1 MAEEGLDKK
10 RLRMFLSSVDQEI
23 LNIQAGE
30 SQYRGGALHFE
41 SGCPALNRLDL
52 FRNNPTRKNLD
63 EFLAL
68 AAQDFGNDV
77 GAAFTKWSIT
87 IHDELTAKEDKK
99 PIVRSFDSIIKGCFY
114 DMFKAARV
122 SLDQGQMDL
131 LERHSSKMA
140 KAFKEENSREIRSQ
154 LEVLVKRL
162 ERTRSES
169 KDDPKQQK
177 DLRGS
182 QQQRV
187 TGS

>member
-10 RLRMFLSSVDQEI
+10 RLRMFLSSVDQEF

-30 SQYRGGALHFE
+30 SQYRGGAIHFE
-41 SGCPALNRLDL
+41 KGTCPAKNTLEL
-52 FRNNPTRKNLD
+52 FRNNPTRKNL
-63 EFLAL
+63 ESFLTL
-68 AAQDFGNDV
+68 ASQDFGNDV

-99 PIVRSFDSIIKGCFY
+99 PVERSFENVIKGCFY

-131 LERHSSKMA
+131 LDRHSLKMA
-140 KAFKEENSREIRSQ
+140 KAFKEENSKEIRSQ
-154 LEVLVKRL
+154 LEILVKRL
-162 ERTRSES
+162 ERTRAEG
-169 KDDPKQQK
+169 KAPEPVT
-177 DLRGS
+177 R
-182 QQQRV
+182 RI